1 MKRSKGKE
9 ITVPKILSKISQKQ
23 LIHKLL
29 LTILLPMELLLLV
42 IRKNLNTKKRRQI
55 NIKRR
60 RCFTN
65 RKRLCQSLPKLRH
78 L

>member
-9 ITVPKILSKISQKQ
+9 ITVPKILSKISQKP
-23 LIHKLL
+23 LRHKLL
-29 LTILLPMELLLLV
+29 LTILLPTGLLLLV
-42 IRKNLNTKKRRQI
+42 ISKNLNTKRRRQI
-55 NIKRR
+55 NIRRR

-65 RKRLCQSLPKLRH
+65 RKRLYLSLPRLRH